1 MAFKMRYDKGGFQY
15 GEGAGAPFPK
25 KPLIGKSFGTGS
37 GDLTNID
44 YKERTKYRSW
54 KRQQRQAGKKGS
66 HHDNTYEAY
75 LRSKNTQPIKPRK
88 SRKGLGIGDWLRRVF
103 KPGDGG
109 KKLLPTTIAQKRKG
123 SGPKV

>member
-1 MAFKMRYDKGGFQY
+1 MAFKMNGMNF
-15 GEGAGAPFPK
+15 GEGTGSPQK
-25 KPLIGKSFGTGS
+25 KAIVGKSWGTGS
-37 GDLTNID
+37 GDLTDISYQD
-44 YKERTKYRSW
+44 RSKYRSW
-54 KRQQRQAGKKGS
+54 KKKQRQAGKTGA

-75 LRSKNTQPIKPRK
+75 LNWKDTKPSKPKKN
-88 SRKGLGIGDWLRRVF
+88 RKGLGIGDWLRRVF